1 MGFFSDLHRSMF
13 DPYFYREAAARPAG
27 RVVLYALMLLVF
39 SVLLMGA
46 SRTYYIVDHER
57 GIAPLVSAMFSG
69 MEIRD
74 GRLVTEREQ
83 PFEVPGDMLAALIS
97 RFVGDERLF
106 ERAPANFM
114 VVDARTPPTYAAGSA
129 PQVLLGETAV
139 EFREMGFKMP
149 YEQIIGGR
157 NFLFTVPAIQEF
169 LNRNIASLAAHFFIV
184 TFFYGFF
191 TLMLSV
197 FFLSL
202 AAWIF
207 SVERARGVRYFAR
220 LAAFA
225 ISPVM
230 LGTALVSLSG
240 VSASW
245 TWHVFIVISTLLMF
259 RALMNASTDTDK
271 ASEEKR
277 EVL

>member
-13 DPYFYREAAARPAG
+13 DPYFYREAVARPAG
-27 RVVLYALMLLVF
+27 QVVLYVLKLLLF
-39 SVLLMGA
+39 SVLVMGA
-46 SRTYYIVDHER
+46 SRTYYIVNSER
-57 GIAPLVSAMFSG
+57 GIAPLVCAMFG
-69 MEIRD
+69 GIEIRD

-83 PFEVPGDMLAALIS
+83 PFEVPGDMLAALLN
-97 RFVGDERLF
+97 RFVGDGRLF

-114 VVDARTPPTYAAGSA
+114 VVDARTPPPVYEAGAA
-129 PQVLLGETAV
+129 PQVLLGAAAV
-139 EFREMGFKMP
+139 EFREMRLSMP
-149 YEQIIGGR
+149 YERLIGVR
-157 NFLFTVPAIQEF
+157 DFSFTLPVVQEF
-169 LNRNIASLAAHFFIV
+169 LNRNIASFAAHFFVV
-184 TFFYGFF
+184 TFFYGLF
-191 TLMLSV
+191 TLALSV

-207 SVERARGVRYFAR
+207 SVERAKGFPYFVR
-220 LAAFA
+220 LACFA

-259 RALMNASTDTDK
+259 RALMNASADK
-271 ASEEKR
+271 APEEKR